1 MVEIIDITGRKG
13 SFKCLACAITNK
25 EIEDPFGFITVTKNF
40 RVAHDFEYPIPGFI
54 ILSSW
59 KHFQSID
66 EISSGERKEFI
77 ELLYNLRTALRQVL
91 SIKTIYIIQK
101 EDSSHFHVLLF
112 PRYEWMDK
120 DFGKKIESV
129 RPIMEYSKENMNT
142 KENLEEI
149 EKVNSKLQDY
159 FRKLNKK

>member
-77 ELLYNLRTALRQVL
+77 ELLYNLRTALREVL
-91 SIKTIYIIQK
+91 SIKTIYIILK
-101 EDSSHFHVLLF
+101 FICRKPLARKPLASAYWMSVGF
-112 PRYEWMDK
+112 PSM
-120 DFGKKIESV
+120 S
-129 RPIMEYSKENMNT
+129 
-142 KENLEEI
+142 
-149 EKVNSKLQDY
+149 
-159 FRKLNKK
+159 RKM